1 MKELFLSKLYEK
13 SLRGEYL
20 SGEEAAVAMH
30 VSRNAVWKMAE
41 ELRAEGCAIDASPRR
56 GYRLRAEVPFLT
68 AVAINAHLVRPHP
81 ITVLGE
87 TDSTN
92 RQILHMAEEGAEEGT
107 VVIAESQTE
116 GRGRLGRQFVSPP
129 GTGIYMSFLLRP
141 KSSAAQAVRIT
152 TAAAVAVCDAIEKLV
167 RDKTEIKWVN
177 DIYMRGKKVCGIL
190 TEGAI
195 DVETGSVRYAALGI
209 GINVCPPAEGFPP
222 EIENIAGCV
231 LNRHNPGFRAPLAA
245 AVIGNFFREYNRW
258 NYRDPAQSLRI
269 QDDQCYLS
277 YRRRMFLLGK
287 PVAILSAAG
296 GEPEYGRCVDLDREY
311 RLIVEVRGADDTI
324 ERRALSSGEVSVRE
338 QPAEQ

>member
-68 AVAINAHLVRPHP
+68 AAAINAHLVRPHP

-92 RQILHMAEEGAEEGT
+92 RQILRMAEEGAEEGT
-107 VVIAESQTE
+107 IVIAESQTE

-177 DIYMRGKKVCGIL
+177 DIFIEGKKVCGIL
-190 TEGAI
+190 TEAAFRLEEGTL
-195 DVETGSVRYAALGI
+195 DYAVLGV
-209 GINVCPPAEGFPP
+209 GFNAYTPEGGFPP
-222 EIENIAGCV
+222 EIASIAGSV
-231 LNRHNPGFRAPLAA
+231 YEARREDGRNALAA
-245 AVIGNFFREYNRW
+245 AFLNG
-258 NYRDPAQSLRI
+258 LRGALAEP
-269 QDDQCYLS
+269 QEALGD
-277 YRRRMFLLGK
+277 YRRRCLVLGK
-287 PVAILSAAG
+287 DILVQSPQGSRPARAL
-296 GEPEYGRCVDLDREY
+296 DLDEQCGLMVQYPDGSREVL
-311 RLIVEVRGADDTI
+311 R
-324 ERRALSSGEVSVRE
+324 SGEISVR
-338 QPAEQ
+338 PVGSTSI